1 MNKEGAKKRI
11 EQLKEE
17 INYHNYRYYVLD
29 DPVISD
35 YEYDLLMKE
44 LMELENQYP
53 EFKTSDSPTQ
63 RIGAEPLEEFQKIKH
78 LTPMISLGDAFDEKE
93 LIEFDQRIKRM
104 LNYSGNIEYSAEPK
118 IDGLSCSL
126 LYKNGIFTIGGTRGD
141 GIEGEDITAN
151 LKTIR
156 SIPLRLLESKK
167 YPKPTVLEARG
178 EVYMKKKDFNELN
191 QQRLKNNEPL
201 FANPRNAA
209 AGSIRQLDPK
219 ITASRKLNIF
229 FWGIGA
235 IEAIK
240 INNQWEALEALKSW
254 GFKVNP
260 LVKLCKNIQEVKIYH
275 QEILNKREELEYE
288 IDGIVVKVNSFEFQN
303 KLGMTTRAPR
313 WAIAY
318 KFPAKQVS
326 TTIRDIITQ
335 VGRTGILT
343 PVAILEPVQLMGVT
357 ISRATLHN
365 QDEIDRKDIR
375 IGDKVLVQRAGDV
388 IPEVVKS
395 IPEYRTGEEKKFR
408 LPSKCPECSSD
419 VIKDGA
425 VHRCTNISCPAQ
437 IKESIIHFASRSA
450 MNIDGLGEK
459 IIEQLLSENLIK
471 DIADLYYLRK
481 EDLLPLQHF
490 AEKSATNLINAIEN
504 SKETTLERFLYALG
518 IKQVGIHMAKV
529 LAKHY
534 GNLEK
539 IKKATVEELLEIK
552 EIGPETAKAI
562 VDFFQ
567 EKKNIET
574 IDKLIKAGIKIKET
588 EAVAEIISPVKGK
601 SFVFTGEMKKYTRQE
616 AEALIEKLGGKVS
629 SSVSKKTDF
638 VVVGEKPGSKYEKAK
653 SLGVRIINE
662 EEFLKLVSST

>member
-1 MNKEGAKKRI
+1 MTKEEAKKRI
-11 EQLKEE
+11 EILKRE

-29 DPVISD
+29 NPIISD
-35 YEYDLLMKE
+35 YEYDQLMKE
-44 LMELENQYP
+44 LIELEAQFP
-53 EFKTSDSPTQ
+53 ELITPDSPTQ
-63 RIGAEPLEEFQKIKH
+63 RIGAEPLEEFKKIRH

-104 LNYSGNIEYSAEPK
+104 LNDYKDIEYSAEPK

-126 LYKNGIFTIGGTRGD
+126 LYKDGIFTIGGTRGD
-141 GIEGEDITAN
+141 GLEGEDITLN
-151 LKTIR
+151 LKTIKT
-156 SIPLRLLESKK
+156 IPLRLIESTE
-167 YPKPTVLEARG
+167 YDRPKILEARG

-191 QQRLKNNEPL
+191 EQRLEKGEPL

-219 ITASRKLNIF
+219 ITASRRLDIF
-229 FWGIGA
+229 FWGIGT
-235 IEAIK
+235 IEG
-240 INNQWEALEALKSW
+240 INVKTQWEALNALKSW

-260 LVKLCKNIQEVKIYH
+260 LVKLCKNIEEVKKYH
-275 QEILNKREELEYE
+275 QEILKIREELEYE
-288 IDGIVVKVNSFEFQN
+288 IDGIVVKVNSFDLQN

-326 TTIRDIITQ
+326 TIIKDIIAQ
-335 VGRTGILT
+335 VGRTGTLT

-395 IPEYRTGEEKKFR
+395 IPELRTGSEKKFHM
-408 LPSKCPECSSD
+408 PSKCPECSSE
-419 VIKDGA
+419 VVKDGA
-425 VHRCTNISCPAQ
+425 IHRCTNISCPAQ

-459 IIEQLLSENLIK
+459 IIEQLLSANLLK
-471 DIADLYYLRK
+471 DIADIYYIK
-481 EDLLPLQHF
+481 KQDLLNLERF
-490 AEKSATNLINAIEN
+490 AEKSATNLINSIES

-518 IKQVGIHMAKV
+518 IRQVGVHMAKV
-529 LAKHY
+529 LAKHF
-534 GNLEK
+534 GNLDN
-539 IKKATVEELLEIK
+539 IKKATQEELLQVK

-562 VDFFQ
+562 VDFFK
-567 EKKNIET
+567 EKKNIDT
-574 IDKLIKAGIKIKET
+574 INKLIKAGLKIKT
-588 EAVAEIISPVKGK
+588 EEVPIKAIRSLEGK
-601 SFVFTGEMKKYTRQE
+601 SFVFTGELKNFTRYE
-616 AEALIEKLGGKVS
+616 AERLVEKLGGKIS
-629 SSVSKKTDF
+629 SSVSKKTNF
-638 VVVGEKPGSKYEKAK
+638 VVVGENPGSKYEKAK
-653 SLGVRIINE
+653 SLGIPIINE
-662 EEFLKLVSST
+662 EEFMKLISA

>member
-1 MNKEGAKKRI
+1 
-11 EQLKEE
+11 
-17 INYHNYRYYVLD
+17 
-29 DPVISD
+29 
-35 YEYDLLMKE
+35 
-44 LMELENQYP
+44 
-53 EFKTSDSPTQ
+53 
-63 RIGAEPLEEFQKIKH
+63 
-78 LTPMISLGDAFDEKE
+78 
-93 LIEFDQRIKRM
+93 
-104 LNYSGNIEYSAEPK
+104 
-118 IDGLSCSL
+118 
-126 LYKNGIFTIGGTRGD
+126 
-141 GIEGEDITAN
+141 
-151 LKTIR
+151 
-156 SIPLRLLESKK
+156 
-167 YPKPTVLEARG
+167 
-178 EVYMKKKDFNELN
+178 MKKKDFNELN

-219 ITASRKLNIF
+219 ITASRKLDIF